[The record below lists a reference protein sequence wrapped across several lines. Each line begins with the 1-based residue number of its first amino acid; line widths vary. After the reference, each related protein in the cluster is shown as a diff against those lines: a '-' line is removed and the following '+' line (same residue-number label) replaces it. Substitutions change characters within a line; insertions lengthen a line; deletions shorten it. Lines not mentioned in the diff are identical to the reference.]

1 MKAMLW
7 KEMRENA
14 RWALLAAVG
23 LGLAAALGFAQTR
36 GLFGGSSYSP
46 QSGLLPWLTFGAPL
60 VGLALG
66 LLQILPEQRR
76 DQWAFLVHR
85 PASRDTIFA
94 GKAAA
99 GLLLY
104 ALATGVPTL
113 GALVWASLPG
123 HLAAPFDWRLGLPG
137 VADILAG
144 VSFYFAGLLTALR
157 PARWYGS
164 RALPVAVAVI
174 GSLLV
179 LALPE
184 FWMAAWFAL
193 LFTTPFA
200 IAAWGCFRTTGQYGH
215 LPKASKFALGAVL
228 YVGIILAVGTS
239 IALVSAFVSTTNTSD
254 FATITRYDITTKGQI
269 IRVTQQGERTSAVDL
284 AGHPLA
290 SALADRGNLLNGD
303 MPIAYQPERET
314 RPSYRDALRYSRS
327 LSMESYGGWSHTLWY
342 YVYDT
347 HRLMGYDTRT
357 RRLTAVGGPGGI
369 VAASNPLPVP
379 FVGNPLQNEDFGYQ
393 KTSYLVFPQ
402 AVYTLDLDNRHV
414 MPLITVTD
422 SEHIDRVSSVYTP
435 GVSVPSKSG
444 TNGTLFAVQTNT
456 QTRVLSVTGK
466 PLLAVPH
473 FLDAAHWYQQY
484 DVMRLPHTPRYFFW
498 YIPSQYTPRSTR
510 GKLPQFIVET
520 DAQGRELKRDTLP
533 PLPKRQFPETPLAG
547 PSWGALLPPGATLA
561 FCATAYHYRNAHTEN
576 DFAGVMGYAARTYP
590 RFRGTYERLFAV
602 CGACGLLAAFM
613 ALLIGRRC
621 AWSRTGRV
629 VWAVGAFWLGL
640 YGVLLVLALDAW
652 PARERCPN
660 CGRRRVVT
668 RAACEHCGAAFA
680 VPPPDGTEIFDT
692 DGTETPASL

>member
-36 GLFGGSSYSP
+36 GLFGGRSGNA

-179 LALPE
+179 LGAQE
-184 FWMAAWFAL
+184 FWQAAVYTLVFAV
-193 LFTTPFA
+193 PFA
-200 IAAWGCFRTTGQYGH
+200 VAAWGCFRTTGQYGH

-239 IALVSAFVSTTNTSD
+239 IALVSAFVSTTSTSD
-254 FATITRYDITTKGQI
+254 FATNTRYEITLKGQI
-269 IRVTQQGERTSAVDL
+269 VRITEQGARTSVVDL
-284 AGHPLA
+284 AGRPLS
-290 SALADRGNLLNGD
+290 SALADGDNLLNGD
-303 MPIAYQPERET
+303 MPIAYQPSDPERAS
-314 RPSYRDALRYSRS
+314 RPSYRDASRYARL
-327 LSMESYGGWSHTLWY
+327 LSPGGLTNTSWY
-342 YVYDT
+342 YVYAT
-347 HRLMGYDTRT
+347 HHILSYDNYT
-357 RRLTAVGGPGGI
+357 RRLTAVGGPGG
-369 VAASNPLPVP
+369 VVSATQPMPAP
-379 FVGNPLQNEDFGYQ
+379 FVGNPLENVNQGYP
-393 KTSYLVFPQ
+393 TDYLTFPQ
-402 AVYTLDLDNRHV
+402 AAYALDLDNRHV
-414 MPLITVTD
+414 KPLITVTD

-466 PLLAVPH
+466 PLFAVPH

-484 DVMRLPHTPRYFFW
+484 QVMRLPHAPRYFFW
-498 YIPSQYTPRSTR
+498 YDRSQYAPRSMR

-533 PLPKRQFPETPLAG
+533 PLPERQFPETPLAG
-547 PSWGALLPPGATLA
+547 PSEGVLLPPGAVAA
-561 FCATAYHYRNAHTEN
+561 FYAMVYHYRNAPQNN
-576 DFAGVMGYAARTYP
+576 DFADVMGDAARTYP
-590 RFRGTYERLFAV
+590 RFRGTYEHLFAV
-602 CGACGLLAAFM
+602 SAACGLLAALL

-621 AWSRTGRV
+621 AWSRAGRI
-629 VWAVGAFWLGL
+629 VWAIAAFWLGL

-668 RAACEHCGAAFA
+668 RTACEHCGAGFA
-680 VPPPDGTEIFDT
+680 IPPPDGTEIFDT
-692 DGTETPASL
+692 DGADASASL